1 MKSKNALQAKSQSI
15 ITIIKLYKLPL
26 QRFLRFYLGDF
37 ITSASSILEDKIA
50 KDTVKVIS
58 RMHPVGR
65 TDRSIVLEIIL
76 KNTSVI
82 KPILHVQ

>member
-15 ITIIKLYKLPL
+15 ITIIKLYKL

-37 ITSASSILEDKIA
+37 ITSASSILGDKIA
-50 KDTVKVIS
+50 KDTVKVIN

-82 KPILHVQ
+82 KLILHVQ

>member
-1 MKSKNALQAKSQSI
+1 MKSKNALQAKSQST
-15 ITIIKLYKLPL
+15 ITIIKLYKL

-50 KDTVKVIS
+50 KDTVKVIN

-65 TDRSIVLEIIL
+65 TDRSIALEIIL

-82 KPILHVQ
+82 KLILHVQ

>member
-1 MKSKNALQAKSQSI
+1 MKSKNTLQAKSQSI
-15 ITIIKLYKLPL
+15 ITIIKLYKL

-50 KDTVKVIS
+50 KDTVKVIN

-82 KPILHVQ
+82 KLILHVQ

>member
-15 ITIIKLYKLPL
+15 ITIIKLYKL

-50 KDTVKVIS
+50 KDTVKVING
-58 RMHPVGR
+58 MHPVGR

-82 KPILHVQ
+82 KLILHVQ

>member
-15 ITIIKLYKLPL
+15 ITIIKLYKL

-50 KDTVKVIS
+50 KDTVKVIN

-82 KPILHVQ
+82 KLILHVQ

>member
-1 MKSKNALQAKSQSI
+1 MKSKNALQAKSQII
-15 ITIIKLYKLPL
+15 ITIIKLYKL

-50 KDTVKVIS
+50 KDTVKVIN

-82 KPILHVQ
+82 KLILHVQ